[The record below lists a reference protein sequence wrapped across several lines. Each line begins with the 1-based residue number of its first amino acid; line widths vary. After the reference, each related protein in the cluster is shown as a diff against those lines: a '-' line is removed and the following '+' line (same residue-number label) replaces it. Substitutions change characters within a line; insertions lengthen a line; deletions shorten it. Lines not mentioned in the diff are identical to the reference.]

1 MSKKSKGPMDFY
13 DIIHVMFIVGAGILV
28 LAGIGV
34 GLLIQKYCMC

>member
-13 DIIHVMFIVGAGILV
+13 DIIHVLFIVSAGVLV

-34 GLLIQKYCMC
+34 GLLIQKYFMC